1 MSYRYANLPIEQ
13 VRPNAKNTRTHS
25 KKQIRQIA
33 TSIREL
39 GFAAPVLVD
48 EYDVLIAGHGR
59 LEAARSLGMA
69 SIPAIILDGL
79 SEAKKRAL
87 MLADNRIA
95 QSAGWDREQLSIEL
109 AALPELLIEEGID
122 VGITG
127 FEPAEIDRVTR
138 PLGARDHQVG
148 PHAEA
153 VGALDGRE
161 LELPRQLASARL
173 GRGEHGRLVQ
183 QRARVGSLSCRLEVD
198 DDRILRQVVEQRRS
212 RGIEV
217 GGVKL
222 DARKCGAG
230 AQARQL
236 VLPIRADVP
245 AQALERNRFAKSRD
259 GGGASLRSN
268 QELAPRPDGHVRD
281 RHYGTLVVRVEQAQR
296 LHRVADPL
304 GPHGRIGRRGKHVED
319 AAAQ

>member
-69 SIPAIILDGL
+69 SIPAIVLDGL
-79 SEAKKRAL
+79 SDAKKRAL

-122 VGITG
+122 IGITG
-127 FEPAEIDRVTR
+127 FEPAEIDLLHMDFEDGAGDLAEDIPEDCLGGPRVTQIGDLWC
-138 PLGARDHQVG
+138 LGKHRLLCGDARSSSDSCAPGQW
-148 PHAEA
+148 
-153 VGALDGRE
+153 
-161 LELPRQLASARL
+161 
-173 GRGEHGRLVQ
+173 
-183 QRARVGSLSCRLEVD
+183 RAR
-198 DDRILRQVVEQRRS
+198 
-212 RGIEV
+212 
-217 GGVKL
+217 
-222 DARKCGAG
+222 
-230 AQARQL
+230 
-236 VLPIRADVP
+236 
-245 AQALERNRFAKSRD
+245 
-259 GGGASLRSN
+259 
-268 QELAPRPDGHVRD
+268 
-281 RHYGTLVVRVEQAQR
+281 
-296 LHRVADPL
+296 
-304 GPHGRIGRRGKHVED
+304 PHGIS
-319 AAAQ
+319 

>member
-25 KKQIRQIA
+25 KNQIRQIA

-69 SIPAIILDGL
+69 SIPAIVLDGL

-122 VGITG
+122 IGITG
-127 FEPAEIDRVTR
+127 FEPAEIDLLHMDFEEQEIR
-138 PLGARDHQVG
+138 PRTSPRIASAAPVSRKLATSGALANIVCSVAMHEVQAILRAWSVASAPTWHFLIRLTTWRFEVLSDGAR
-148 PHAEA
+148 
-153 VGALDGRE
+153 R
-161 LELPRQLASARL
+161 ST
-173 GRGEHGRLVQ
+173 
-183 QRARVGSLSCRLEVD
+183 GSLRW
-198 DDRILRQVVEQRRS
+198 RP
-212 RGIEV
+212 
-217 GGVKL
+217 
-222 DARKCGAG
+222 ARC
-230 AQARQL
+230 
-236 VLPIRADVP
+236 P
-245 AQALERNRFAKSRD
+245 ATNSPTF
-259 GGGASLRSN
+259 
-268 QELAPRPDGHVRD
+268 
-281 RHYGTLVVRVEQAQR
+281 
-296 LHRVADPL
+296 
-304 GPHGRIGRRGKHVED
+304 
-319 AAAQ
+319 

>member
-69 SIPAIILDGL
+69 SIPAIVLDGL

-127 FEPAEIDRVTR
+127 FEPAEIDLLHMDFEDGAGDPGEDIPDDCLGGPRVTQIGDLWCLGKHR
-138 PLGARDHQVG
+138 LLCGDARSSSDLERLLGAERAHM
-148 PHAEA
+148 AF
-153 VGALDGRE
+153 LD
-161 LELPRQLASARL
+161 PRVSH
-173 GRGEHGRLVQ
+173 RGNDLI
-183 QRARVGSLSCRLEVD
+183 S
-198 DDRILRQVVEQRRS
+198 ITW
-212 RGIEV
+212 I
-217 GGVKL
+217 
-222 DARKCGAG
+222 
-230 AQARQL
+230 
-236 VLPIRADVP
+236 
-245 AQALERNRFAKSRD
+245 
-259 GGGASLRSN
+259 
-268 QELAPRPDGHVRD
+268 HVRQD
-281 RHYGTLVVRVEQAQR
+281 I
-296 LHRVADPL
+296 VADPRL
-304 GPHGRIGRRGKHVED
+304 RIAYHSI
-319 AAAQ
+319 